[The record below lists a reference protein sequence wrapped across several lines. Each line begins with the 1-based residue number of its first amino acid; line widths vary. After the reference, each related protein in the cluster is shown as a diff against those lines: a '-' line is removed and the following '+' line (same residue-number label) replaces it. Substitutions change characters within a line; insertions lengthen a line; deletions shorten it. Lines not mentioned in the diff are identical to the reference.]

1 MSIDAKETL
10 NRLLAGEDLAE
21 IEAADL
27 MRLLTDETLPQA
39 MSAALLIALR
49 VKGET
54 ADEVR
59 GFATAMRELARPVD
73 LSVDSKA
80 GDLKAVDIVG
90 TGGDG
95 SGSVNISTG
104 TALLAAACGLPVVKH
119 GNRSVSSR
127 SGSADVLEML
137 GIPLPDGPDAAADC
151 VADCGFTFLFAPFF
165 HPAMKA
171 IAPVRGALGVRT
183 VFNILGPL
191 TNPAKPPFHVIGA
204 FDLPTARLMA
214 DTLVGMPIERA
225 FVVHGEPGWDEPTP
239 VGRFTLFDVQPGE
252 VIEEHRD
259 PLDYG
264 LVRCTPEDLA
274 GGDAEFNA
282 RALESVFAGEDQGAH
297 RDALLLGAG
306 LALEVSGKAT
316 DLNDGIAQARSAL
329 DKGAAQEVLVKLR
342 AFATRT

>member
-1 MSIDAKETL
+1 MSIDAQETL

-27 MRLLTDETLPQA
+27 MRLLTDEALPPA
-39 MSAALLIALR
+39 MSAALLISLR
-49 VKGET
+49 IKGET
-54 ADEVR
+54 PDEVR
-59 GFATAMRELARPVD
+59 GFATAMRELARPVA
-73 LSVDSKA
+73 LP

-119 GNRSVSSR
+119 GNRSVSSK
-127 SGSADVLEML
+127 SGSADVLEAL
-137 GIPLPDGPDAAADC
+137 GIPLPDGADVAAAC
-151 VADCGFTFLFAPFF
+151 VAECGFTFLFAPFF

-214 DTLVGMPIERA
+214 DTLVGMPVERA

-239 VGRFTLFDVQPGE
+239 VGCFTLFDVQPGE

-259 PLDYG
+259 PFDYG
-264 LVRCTPEDLA
+264 LARCTPEELA

-306 LALEVSGKAT
+306 LALEVSGRAT
-316 DLNDGIAQARSAL
+316 DLNDGIAQARAAL
-329 DKGAAQEVLVKLR
+329 DRGAAQEVLVKLR

>member
-1 MSIDAKETL
+1 MSIDAKTTL
-10 NRLLAGEDLAE
+10 NRLLENEDLAE
-21 IEAADL
+21 AEAADL
-27 MRLLTDETLPQA
+27 MRLLTDEALPQA

-59 GFATAMRELARPVD
+59 GFATAMRELALPTPLPD
-73 LSVDSKA
+73 GLQ
-80 GDLKAVDIVG
+80 AVDIVG

-119 GNRSVSSR
+119 GNRSVSSK
-127 SGSADVLEML
+127 SGSADVLEAL
-137 GIPLPDGPDAAADC
+137 GLPLPNDPEAAAAC
-151 VADCGFTFLFAPFF
+151 VADCGFAFLFAPFF

-191 TNPAKPPFHVIGA
+191 TNPASPPYHVIGA

-225 FVVHGEPGWDEPTP
+225 FVIHGEPGWDEATP
-239 VGRFTLFDVQPGE
+239 VGSFTLFDVRPGE
-252 VIEEHRD
+252 VIEESRD

-264 LVRCTPEDLA
+264 LPRCTPDDLA
-274 GGDAEFNA
+274 GGDAQFNA
-282 RALESVFAGEDQGAH
+282 TALEAVLTGEDRGPH
-297 RDALLLGAG
+297 RDALVLGAG
-306 LALEVSGKAT
+306 LALEVTGRAT
-316 DLNDGIAQARSAL
+316 DLHDGIAQARAAL
-329 DKGAAQEVLVKLR
+329 DSGAARNLLTKLR
-342 AFATRT
+342 AFAI

>member
-1 MSIDAKETL
+1 MSIDAKNTL
-10 NRLLAGEDLAE
+10 NRLLANEDLAE
-21 IEAADL
+21 AEAADL
-27 MRLLTDETLPQA
+27 MRLLTDEALPQA

-59 GFATAMRELARPVD
+59 GFATAMRELARPMA
-73 LSVDSKA
+73 LP
-80 GDLKAVDIVG
+80 GGLQAVDIVG

-104 TALLAAACGLPVVKH
+104 TALLTAACGLAVVKH
-119 GNRSVSSR
+119 GNRSVSSK
-127 SGSADVLEML
+127 SGSADVLEEL
-137 GIPLPDGPDAAADC
+137 GIPLPDGPDAAAAC

-214 DTLVGMPIERA
+214 DTLVGMPIKRA

-239 VGRFTLFDVQPGE
+239 VGSFTLFDVQPGE
-252 VIEEHRD
+252 VVEEHRD
-259 PLDYG
+259 PRDYG
-264 LVRCTPEDLA
+264 LPRCSPVDLA

-282 RALESVFAGEDQGAH
+282 RAMESVFSGEDTGPH
-297 RDALLLGAG
+297 RDALVLGAG
-306 LALEVSGKAT
+306 LALEVSG
-316 DLNDGIAQARSAL
+316 QSRRSERRHRT
-329 DKGAAQEVLVKLR
+329 GR
-342 AFATRT
+342 ASD